1 MNCAKTS
8 TFIGSGPANI
18 TCTFELTDILIG
30 INVSRKVNSTDS
42 LLASI
47 NSDGNLNSTPPNGIE
62 IKYTDTDLSTLS
74 LEIAT
79 MTCADEGNYMFSANQ
94 QGNVTFNG
102 GGSLVAKGNLKLS
115 SQLIKN
121 NFQ

>member
-1 MNCAKTS
+1 MNCTKTS

-30 INVSRKVNSTDS
+30 INVSRKVNSIDS

-47 NSDGNLNSTPPNGIE
+47 NSDGNLISTPPNGIE

-79 MTCADEGNYMFSANQ
+79 MTCADEGNYMFIAIQ

>member
-1 MNCAKTS
+1 MNCTTIS
-8 TFIGSGPANI
+8 TFIGSGPADI
-18 TCTFELTDILIG
+18 TCTFKLTDVLIG
-30 INVSRKVNSTDS
+30 INVSKKVDSTDS
-42 LLASI
+42 LLATI
-47 NSDGNLNSTPPNGIE
+47 NSNGNLISTPPSGIE
-62 IKYTDTDLSTLS
+62 IKYTDTDLSTIS

-79 MTCADEGNYMFSANQ
+79 MTCADEGNYMFIANQ

-102 GGSLVAKGNLKLS
+102 GGSLVAKGNLKLT

>member
-1 MNCAKTS
+1 MNYFSDMNCTTTS

-18 TCTFELTDILIG
+18 TCNFKLTDMLIG
-30 INVSRKVNSTDS
+30 INVSRKVNSADS

-47 NSDGNLNSTPPNGIE
+47 NSDGSLVSTPPSGME
-62 IKYTDTDLSTLS
+62 IQYMYTDVSTIS

-79 MTCADEGNYMFSANQ
+79 MTCADDGNYMFIANQ

-102 GGSLVAKGNLKLS
+102 VGLLVAKGNFKLKS
-115 SQLIKN
+115 IN
-121 NFQ
+121 

>member
-1 MNCAKTS
+1 MNCTKTS

-18 TCTFELTDILIG
+18 TCTFKFTDILIG
-30 INVSRKVNSTDS
+30 INVSRKVNSTDF

-47 NSDGNLNSTPPNGIE
+47 NSDGNLISTPPSGIE
-62 IKYTDTDLSTLS
+62 IKYTVTDLSTIS

-79 MTCADEGNYMFSANQ
+79 MTCADEGNYMFIAIQ

>member
-1 MNCAKTS
+1 
-8 TFIGSGPANI
+8 
-18 TCTFELTDILIG
+18 
-30 INVSRKVNSTDS
+30 
-42 LLASI
+42 
-47 NSDGNLNSTPPNGIE
+47 
-62 IKYTDTDLSTLS
+62 
-74 LEIAT
+74 
-79 MTCADEGNYMFSANQ
+79 MTCADEGNYMFIAIQ

>member
-1 MNCAKTS
+1 
-8 TFIGSGPANI
+8 
-18 TCTFELTDILIG
+18 LI
-30 INVSRKVNSTDS
+30 
-42 LLASI
+42 
-47 NSDGNLNSTPPNGIE
+47 STPPSGIA
-62 IKYTDTDLSTLS
+62 IKYTVTDLSTIS

-79 MTCADEGNYMFSANQ
+79 MTCADEGNYMFIAIQ